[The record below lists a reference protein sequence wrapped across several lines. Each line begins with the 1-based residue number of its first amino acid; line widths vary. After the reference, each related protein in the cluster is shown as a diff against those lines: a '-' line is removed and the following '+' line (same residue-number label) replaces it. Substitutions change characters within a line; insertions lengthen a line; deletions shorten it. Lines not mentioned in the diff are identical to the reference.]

1 MMVYISITGS
11 RTIDIFLF
19 FNWYTDG
26 VNYYYLHRLVVVETM
41 AIAKGM
47 VHFIFYDRAKLL
59 FSSRQVRQK
68 YQTLGLFEAQTLR
81 TVTTSLHNRCA

>member
-1 MMVYISITGS
+1 
-11 RTIDIFLF
+11 
-19 FNWYTDG
+19 
-26 VNYYYLHRLVVVETM
+26 M

-68 YQTLGLFEAQTLR
+68 YQTLGLFEAQPLR
-81 TVTTSLHNRCA
+81 TVTRGHYVTTQPLCLTI